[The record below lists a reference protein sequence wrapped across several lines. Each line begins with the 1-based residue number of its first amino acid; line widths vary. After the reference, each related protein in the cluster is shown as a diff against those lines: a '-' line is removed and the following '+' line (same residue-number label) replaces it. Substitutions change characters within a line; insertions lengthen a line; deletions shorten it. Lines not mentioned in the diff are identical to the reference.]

1 MRKKKE
7 SSKSIPKV
15 GDLLQ
20 CVDDLDVGIVISL
33 DPNGPYE
40 DYPGEDRLYVEVE
53 WAHAGRCT
61 DGWCPISFSNGR
73 PLYEIVSRV

>member
-7 SSKSIPKV
+7 SLKNTPKV

-20 CVDDLDVGIVISL
+20 CTDDKDIGIVISL
-33 DPNGPYE
+33 KPNGAYE
-40 DYPGEDRLYVEVE
+40 DYPGEPRLYVEVE
-53 WAHAGRCT
+53 WGHAGRCT
-61 DGWCPISFSNGR
+61 DGWCPINFSNGW